1 MKDHIRLLEDRVVR
15 AVDRLKQL
23 TEERDRLQDEVRELR
38 DHVEAERLRKVA
50 DGRPDETWQAQ
61 RAHVVAEIRE
71 ALVEL
76 RGD

>member
-15 AVDRLKQL
+15 VVDRLKRL

-38 DHVEAERLRKVA
+38 DHVEAERLQKVA
-50 DGRPDETWQAQ
+50 DGRPDAAWQEQ
-61 RAHVVAEIRE
+61 HAHVVDEIRA